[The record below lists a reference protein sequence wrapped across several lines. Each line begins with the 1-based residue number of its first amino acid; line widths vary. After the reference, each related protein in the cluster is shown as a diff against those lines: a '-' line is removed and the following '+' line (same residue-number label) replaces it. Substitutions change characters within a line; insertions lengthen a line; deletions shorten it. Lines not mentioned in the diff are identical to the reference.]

1 MRVKWILTTA
11 LWLIVSA
18 VAMAGV
24 EQHPGYVDFAK
35 FGLGAGEEATVE
47 VNLRGPMLKLAAAAA
62 SDEDEPELAEMLSGL
77 EGIYVRTYEVND
89 QSPAGF
95 EKAIAAISRHLQE
108 TGWETIVKV
117 RERHESAHI
126 AIKMDGERLV
136 GMTVLAM
143 DEKDPDNEVV
153 FVNIVGA
160 IDLTRIGRMGKHF
173 DFGVDALDSLERES
187 RKKDA
192 TKKR

>member
-1 MRVKWILTTA
+1 MRVKWIVTTA
-11 LWLIVSA
+11 LWLIASTA
-18 VAMAGV
+18 AMAGV

-35 FGLGAGEEATVE
+35 LGLGAGEEATVE

-62 SDEDEPELAEMLSGL
+62 SDEDEPGLADMLSGL
-77 EGIYVRTYEVND
+77 EGIYVRAYEVDD

-126 AIKMDGERLV
+126 AIKMDAEKIV

-153 FVNIVGA
+153 FVNIVGL
-160 IDLTRIGRMGKHF
+160 IDLARIGRMSRQF
-173 DFGVDALDSLERES
+173 DFDIDALDSLERDS
-187 RKKDA
+187 RKKDT